1 MRAPTVRSGNFDGN
15 HPFVPHPAALTILVA
30 NLETDV
36 GVPIL
41 VPVPEFAHD
50 LDILITKNLAT
61 VDVLAAV
68 LRHIIYV

>member
-1 MRAPTVRSGNFDGN
+1 MRAPTVRSRNFDGN
-15 HPFVPHPAALTILVA
+15 HPFVPHPAAFAILVS
-30 NLETDV
+30 NLESDV

-61 VDVLAAV
+61 VDVLPAV
-68 LRHIIYV
+68 LRHVLDV

>member
-30 NLETDV
+30 NLESDV

-41 VPVPEFAHD
+41 VPVPELAHD

-68 LRHIIYV
+68 LRHVLDV

>member
-30 NLETDV
+30 NLEADV

-41 VPVPEFAHD
+41 VPVPELAHD
-50 LDILITKNLAT
+50 LDILVTENLAT

-68 LRHIIYV
+68 LRHIIDV

>member
-30 NLETDV
+30 NLESDV
-36 GVPIL
+36 GASIL
-41 VPVPEFAHD
+41 VPVPELAHD
-50 LDILITKNLAT
+50 LDILVTENLAK
-61 VDVLAAV
+61 VDILAAV